1 MIINKIKV
9 LKGFIFF
16 IIGLLSPLMIVL
28 IRMKLFNPFLLLII
42 SIPLLI
48 YLKIY
53 NYRKRKN
60 NEKKEFV
67 NFALK

>member
-53 NYRKRKN
+53 NYRKRKR
-60 NEKKEFV
+60 
-67 NFALK
+67 L